1 MYSAQL
7 YDSLKDSN
15 LKFKSVINVAIK
27 QLDIFKL
34 ILDAEQK
41 NELKEYFDRGKLLFT

>member
-15 LKFKSVINVAIK
+15 LNVRVINVAIK

-34 ILDAEQK
+34 IHDAEQK

>member
-15 LKFKSVINVAIK
+15 LNDRVINVTIK
-27 QLDIFKL
+27 QLDRFKL
-34 ILDAEQK
+34 ILDTEQK
-41 NELKEYFDRGKLLFT
+41 NELKEYFDGEKLLFT

>member
-15 LKFKSVINVAIK
+15 LNGRVINVTIK
-27 QLDIFKL
+27 QLDRFKL

-41 NELKEYFDRGKLLFT
+41 NELNEYFDRGKLLFT